1 MNIQRNDAAKSVL
14 VAYAS
19 GFGTTVG
26 VAEAVAETARRAGWL
41 VHLAN
46 MGEELQPETFDLV
59 ILGAPIRYD
68 RWFVEARNFV
78 RHHYAALSQTRTT
91 AFFTCLTL
99 SRSNQASHDQA
110 ELYARKITAL
120 LPGTDAQRIGKF
132 AGVLDFAKFPLVQR
146 PIVWLLMAALRV
158 REGDY
163 RNWAAIEAWT
173 RVQLEINLTSSES
186 KP

>member
-1 MNIQRNDAAKSVL
+1 MNNQRNDAAKSIL

-19 GFGTTVG
+19 GFGTTIG
-26 VAEAVAETARRAGWL
+26 VAEAIAETARDAGWC

-46 MGEELQPETFDLV
+46 MGERLQPETFDLV

-99 SRSNQASHDQA
+99 SRSNRASRSQA
-110 ELYARKITAL
+110 EHYARKIASL

-132 AGVLDFAKFPLVQR
+132 AGMLDFAKFPLIQR
-146 PIVWLLMAALRV
+146 PIARLLMAALRV

-163 RNWAAIEAWT
+163 RDWAAIEAWT
-173 RVQLEINLTSSES
+173 QASLSLSVRR
-186 KP
+186 

>member
-1 MNIQRNDAAKSVL
+1 MNNQRNDTVKSVL

-19 GFGTTVG
+19 GFGTTI
-26 VAEAVAETARRAGWL
+26 AVAKAVSETAWDAGWR

-46 MGEELQPETFDLV
+46 MGERLQPETFDLV

-78 RHHYAALSQTRTT
+78 RHHCTALSQTRTT

-110 ELYARKITAL
+110 EHYARKIAAL
-120 LPGTDAQRIGKF
+120 LPGMDAQRIGKF

-146 PIVWLLMAALRV
+146 PIARLLMATLRV

-163 RNWAAIEAWT
+163 RDWAAIEAWA
-173 RVQLEINLTSSES
+173 QAQFELERSSSENNR
-186 KP
+186 

>member
-1 MNIQRNDAAKSVL
+1 MNIQRNDAAKSAL

-19 GFGTTVG
+19 GFGTTID
-26 VAEAVAETARRAGWL
+26 VAEAVAETARRAGWR

-46 MGEELQPETFDLV
+46 MGERVQPETFDLV

-78 RHHYAALSQTRTT
+78 RHHYAALSVTRTS

-99 SRSNQASHDQA
+99 SRSNQASRSQA
-110 ELYARKITAL
+110 ELYARKIAAL
-120 LPGTDAQRIGKF
+120 LPGTDARRVGKF

-146 PIVWLLMAALRV
+146 PIIRLLMAALRV

-163 RNWAAIEAWT
+163 RDWTAIEAWT
-173 RVQLEINLTSSES
+173 QAQLDLVSAAI
-186 KP
+186 